1 MKPSVCIVGC
11 GRLGTALAISLTEK
25 AYPVTGVSSL
35 NLSSAKKLAG
45 LCNIPFATD
54 KPWEITIKAD
64 VVFLTTP
71 DGAIESA
78 CEQISGEKGFRE
90 DSVILHCS
98 GAHPSSILSSARKSF
113 AKIGSMHPLQS
124 FASTDSYHN
133 SFKGINV
140 AVEGDPAA
148 VSMASEIAK
157 DMEAFPVEIS
167 TEGKPL
173 YHAAAVVA
181 SNFLVTLIGI
191 SLKLIQN
198 SGIPAEKAY
207 LVLKP
212 LVEGTLSNI
221 GKVGVHQALTGPV
234 VRGDVKTIETHINA
248 IGKNS
253 PDLLPFYNC
262 LIKYTALEARK
273 GERISED
280 LLKIITSLSDNQD
293 Q

>member
-11 GRLGTALAISLTEK
+11 GRLGTALAMILTDK
-25 AYPVTGVSSL
+25 AYPVIGVSSL
-35 NLSSAKKLAG
+35 SLSSAQKLAAI
-45 LCNIPFATD
+45 CNIPFATD

-71 DGAIESA
+71 DGVIESA
-78 CEQISGEKGFRE
+78 CEQISEKNGFRE
-90 DSVILHCS
+90 NSVILHCS
-98 GAHPSSILSSARKSF
+98 GAHSSSILSSARKTF

-124 FASTDSYHN
+124 FASVGSSRN
-133 SFKGINV
+133 SFEGINI
-140 AVEGDPAA
+140 AVEGDFAA
-148 VSMASEIAK
+148 VELSREIAK
-157 DMEAFPVEIS
+157 DLEAFPIEIS

-191 SLKLIQN
+191 ALKLIQD

-207 LVLKP
+207 SVLKP
-212 LVEGTLSNI
+212 LVEGTLFNI
-221 GKVGVHQALTGPV
+221 GKAGIHQALTGPV
-234 VRGDVKTIETHINA
+234 IRGDIKTIETHINA
-248 IGKNS
+248 IGKKS

-262 LIKYTALEARK
+262 MIKYTALEARQ

-280 LLKIITSLSDNQD
+280 LMKAITVMVK
-293 Q
+293 